1 MKQRFSNRNGS
12 QAMEWVQT
20 LKNLRLLGLRR
31 RPARTDMGMS
41 KRDYVHAKTPKPPP
55 EVPVRVCLKS
65 QLMAALRQRVRPIV
79 IEDHDVARPFAR
91 LLRARELRLRAV
103 GGLVA
108 ETMCYALNR
117 YYGANI
123 DAHWYIGQYVLP
135 GNIQKIILKP
145 KTLGPLPI
153 IALNADEGWSK
164 DVSEAIAAKV
174 REVADHEDQ
183 ELTSGTLAFIEEHI
197 GRISQPTL
205 PLW

>member
-1 MKQRFSNRNGS
+1 MNQRFSNRNGS

-20 LKNLRLLGLRR
+20 LKHLRLLGLRR

-41 KRDYVHAKTPKPPP
+41 KRDYVHAETPKPPP
-55 EVPVRVCLKS
+55 EVPVRVYLKS

-79 IEDHDVARPFAR
+79 IEDQDLARPFAR

-135 GNIQKIILKP
+135 GNVQKIILKP
-145 KTLGPLPI
+145 KTLPFPQQASRPGL
-153 IALNADEGWSK
+153 ANSFTG
-164 DVSEAIAAKV
+164 EANFC
-174 REVADHEDQ
+174 RGGDRQ
-183 ELTSGTLAFIEEHI
+183 
-197 GRISQPTL
+197 RIRPDL
-205 PLW
+205 